1 MMLGAFFMGAWLGTH
16 MDRPVF
22 ALAHGLLLWAVVI
35 TVLAWTAVQRHGR
48 PMATTQPASAS
59 A

>member
-1 MMLGAFFMGAWLGTH
+1 

-22 ALAHGLLLWAVVI
+22 ALAHGVLLWAIVI
-35 TVLAWTAVQRHGR
+35 TLVAWTAVQRHGR
-48 PMATTQPASAS
+48 PVLMATAA